1 MDVARKVKEARIRNG
16 LSQIELAN
24 RTGIDQTVISGIECG
39 KRNPSVKILQRL
51 ADGMNADI
59 RIEFV
64 SKGDNIL

>member
-64 SKGDNIL
+64 SKGDNVL